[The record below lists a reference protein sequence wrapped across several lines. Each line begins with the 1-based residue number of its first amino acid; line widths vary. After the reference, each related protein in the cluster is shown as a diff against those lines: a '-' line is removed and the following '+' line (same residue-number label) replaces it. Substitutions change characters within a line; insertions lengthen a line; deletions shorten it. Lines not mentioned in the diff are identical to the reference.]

1 MPKGLLD
8 PAYLQSRAALLKR
21 PTALPDDAVKAGDP
35 PWEKA
40 ELRID
45 GLSYPEH
52 GTSHFVIID
61 DEGNIA
67 SMTTTIESAFGSR
80 QMVDGF
86 LLNNELTDFSFAP
99 VKDGYAVAN
108 RVEPGKRPR
117 SSMAPTIVLKDGK
130 PVMAIGS
137 PGGSNIISYVAEALI
152 AMIDWKMDVQQA
164 VSLPHFVN
172 RFGPYELEAGTKAA
186 ALAKDLQALGY
197 QTKLDD
203 QNSGLHGIEITPA
216 GIEGGADPRREGVAL
231 GD

>member
-1 MPKGLLD
+1 
-8 PAYLQSRAALLKR
+8 
-21 PTALPDDAVKAGDP
+21 
-35 PWEKA
+35 
-40 ELRID
+40 
-45 GLSYPEH
+45 
-52 GTSHFVIID
+52 
-61 DEGNIA
+61 
-67 SMTTTIESAFGSR
+67 
-80 QMVDGF
+80 
-86 LLNNELTDFSFAP
+86 
-99 VKDGYAVAN
+99 
-108 RVEPGKRPR
+108 
-117 SSMAPTIVLKDGK
+117 MAPTIVLKDGK

-186 ALAKDLQALGY
+186 ALAKDLQELGY